1 MKIGKEPTEQLLE
14 FCFKTLN
21 KALFEMSQNRAEGD
35 RRVLAN
41 ILQNDLNEKFHRLT
55 YDDVVK
61 AFHNGVRSGEQMAIN
76 PRTWFN
82 WLNEQKMK
90 SNAIQLQH
98 ASDEQKLAIETKCKN
113 IDRLKVLTEFLEL
126 CVIELY
132 EAYCNDEKFTFQGV
146 NQSYKWL
153 EANGFISLTLEEKE
167 RIWNEVEEDIKNR
180 KKFVHNEK
188 KVFHPVH
195 ICREKTLLNAFAEWR
210 ENKIDLR
217 TEILNT
223 LNNDVPK

>member
-1 MKIGKEPTEQLLE
+1 MKIGKEPNEQLLE

-55 YDDVVK
+55 YEDVSK
-61 AFHNGVRSGEQMAIN
+61 AFHVGVRNGEQMAIN
-76 PRTWFN
+76 PRTWFK

-90 SNAIQLQH
+90 SNAKHLQNV
-98 ASDEQKLAIETKCKN
+98 SDEQKLAIETKCKN
-113 IDRLKVLTEFLEL
+113 IDKANVLWEFLEL

-132 EAYCNDEKFTFQGV
+132 EAYCDDEKFTFQGV
-146 NQSYKWL
+146 NQAYKWL
-153 EANGFISLTLEEKE
+153 ELNGFISLTLEEKE

-223 LNNDVPK
+223 LSNDVSK